1 MIGCVWQVFEHAAG
15 RYTMFYF
22 MDVLL
27 RLPTP
32 NTITANS
39 IHPLGSNKKVE
50 LWLQRSITAMTPEL
64 LH

>member
-39 IHPLGSNKKVE
+39 IQPLGSNKKVE
-50 LWLQRSITAMTPEL
+50 L
-64 LH
+64 